1 MANVEE
7 IYEGGIMK
15 LKYIN
20 KINKNIVEILIL
32 IVALIGMFISIH
44 ILHEYPK
51 KINKPKKVVSN
62 QPALKEDRELLVQ
75 YKIQQNKKMI
85 QQRMA
90 AEKTQKTKE
99 REVNEAQKPKPYSS
113 KFKAVVTAYTAY
125 EESTGKTPSHPTFGI
140 TASGKRV
147 KQGVTVAC
155 PPHIELGT
163 WIEIEGIGKRRC
175 DDRGGAIK
183 GNKIDVYMKRVDEA
197 IKFGK
202 QERMVYILK

>member
-1 MANVEE
+1 
-7 IYEGGIMK
+7 MK

-62 QPALKEDRELLVQ
+62 QPALKEDRELLIQ
-75 YKIQQNKKMI
+75 YKIQQNKKLL
-85 QQRMA
+85 QQRIA
-90 AEKTQKTKE
+90 AEKEQKAKE
-99 REVNEAQKPKPYSS
+99 SEVKEKQKPYIR
-113 KFKAVVTAYTAY
+113 KFEAIVTAYTAY
-125 EESTGKTPSHPTFGI
+125 EESTNKTPDHPSFGI
-140 TASGKRV
+140 TASGRKV
-147 KQGVTVAC
+147 QQGVTAAC
-155 PPHIELGT
+155 PPHIPLDT
-163 WIEIEGIGKRRC
+163 WIEIEGLGKRRC

-183 GNKIDVYMKRVDEA
+183 GSKIDVYMKRVDEA